1 MDYDEVVGLLLLSG
15 CVEPNNLAE
24 EISMLKITKSIHN
37 GQVFVTCAKPGVCE
51 EWVKKL
57 NSLEDTSIRKCHSYS
72 DKEVTVK
79 FSFIHPSID
88 IENEIVKK
96 FLERKCGPVKE
107 WSALRDR
114 KYGIPNGS
122 YVFIMQEEDLA
133 KNPLPESI
141 FLNHVQTFISYRTQ
155 VVICHSC
162 YKPGHIASECQ
173 EQLFPSLHGSQGFSG
188 AKNGVFLDGVFP
200 RKPANRRS
208 NQFVNKKDL
217 SKSVSSV
224 SHPASVSDKVNGTL
238 VNNEVVN
245 NKSMDPKIAVGIDG
259 SDPSEKQDPVDLPPS
274 GSEKN
279 GVVSENRKRERSV
292 SENGGGRAKVAAI
305 SKVVD
310 NVNLPNTVNVV
321 SVPGIGGEV
330 EISSKTTEGIED
342 GQIEVPF
349 EKKEDEESI
358 DSDNSSV
365 IDNGEE
371 EDLRGRSNME
381 WWGDSDTDRPP
392 GG

>member
-1 MDYDEVVGLLLLSG
+1 
-15 CVEPNNLAE
+15 
-24 EISMLKITKSIHN
+24 
-37 GQVFVTCAKPGVCE
+37 
-51 EWVKKL
+51 
-57 NSLEDTSIRKCHSYS
+57 
-72 DKEVTVK
+72 
-79 FSFIHPSID
+79 
-88 IENEIVKK
+88 
-96 FLERKCGPVKE
+96 
-107 WSALRDR
+107 
-114 KYGIPNGS
+114 
-122 YVFIMQEEDLA
+122 
-133 KNPLPESI
+133 
-141 FLNHVQTFISYRTQ
+141 
-155 VVICHSC
+155 
-162 YKPGHIASECQ
+162 
-173 EQLFPSLHGSQGFSG
+173 
-188 AKNGVFLDGVFP
+188 
-200 RKPANRRS
+200 
-208 NQFVNKKDL
+208 
-217 SKSVSSV
+217 
-224 SHPASVSDKVNGTL
+224 
-238 VNNEVVN
+238 
-245 NKSMDPKIAVGIDG
+245 MDPKIAVGIDG

-365 IDNGEE
+365 IDTGEE